1 MLIIDDIFTLIEYCT
16 SDQEKEGRELGKK
29 KATEVYGPMLQE
41 LEERQKKLID
51 EQKANSIKF
60 ESNVG
65 FLRDQLVYYENK
77 IEEFESKINVMAQ
90 ESPIVKMLLGA
101 DKNKD
106 DLNNNTS
113 SAGAIVIAAS
123 GAFFCSFLEEKM
135 ARKRQHYFELEFKK
149 DSKVWESK
157 IKECQSKIDEL
168 YKKLLEEK
176 RDNND
181 TINAVW
187 KILQETMKKYYKV
200 SEQYFAF
207 KSMEKE
213 L

>member
-1 MLIIDDIFTLIEYCT
+1 MY
-16 SDQEKEGRELGKK
+16 
-29 KATEVYGPMLQE
+29 E
-41 LEERQKKLID
+41 LEFKQINNAIKNDSLTFFVGAGISKLSNAPSWKELID
-51 EQKANSIKF
+51 SICIQMGMDVKD
-60 ESNVG
+60 EYSSDE
-65 FLRDQLVYYENK
+65 FLRIPQIYYNY
-77 IEEFESKINVMAQ
+77 I
-90 ESPIVKMLLGA
+90 
-101 DKNKD
+101 NKD
-106 DLNNNTS
+106 D
-113 SAGAIVIAAS
+113 AS
-123 GAFFCSFLEEKM
+123 YYSFLEEKM

-187 KILQETMKKYYKV
+187 KILQE
-200 SEQYFAF
+200 
-207 KSMEKE
+207 